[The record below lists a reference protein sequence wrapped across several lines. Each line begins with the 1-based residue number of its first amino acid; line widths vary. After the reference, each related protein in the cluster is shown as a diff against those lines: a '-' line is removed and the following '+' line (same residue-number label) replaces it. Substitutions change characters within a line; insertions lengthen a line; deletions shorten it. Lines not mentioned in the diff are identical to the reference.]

1 MHLSRSDGL
10 PVDDERIDSCFF
22 YFFYL
27 LTLIMLGAVGKT
39 FWNASVG
46 YKYDRGVIGRYL
58 EKADTRIQIRRT
70 NTFMG
75 VHIVLYV

>member
-1 MHLSRSDGL
+1 MFFKIFLL
-10 PVDDERIDSCFF
+10 VDADHVWCGR
-22 YFFYL
+22 
-27 LTLIMLGAVGKT
+27 KT

-70 NTFMG
+70 NTFIR
-75 VHIVLYV
+75 VHIELYL